1 MLFITIKL
9 SKIFLTNVKAY
20 KSEWSKI
27 SDSQLV
33 KIILDEHITC
43 PPKISN
49 CIKVLMIRLIRR
61 TDENFLDLIQSS
73 DPSIRKL
80 GVQLLFQEYIYVYN
94 TLIESSC
101 NYYWELDVFP
111 EYLELYID
119 DKSYDYIEP
128 PLRQLVNYF
137 YQKIT
142 IYKSKVQKLNN
153 VKSNIKKWF
162 QLIFKN
168 IKLIFY

>member
-1 MLFITIKL
+1 MV
-9 SKIFLTNVKAY
+9 SNKAY
-20 KSEWSKI
+20 KSEWNKI
-27 SDSQLV
+27 SDAKLV
-33 KIILDEHITC
+33 KIILDEHATC

-49 CIKVLMIRLIRR
+49 YIKVLMIRLIRR
-61 TDENFLDLIQSS
+61 TDEKILDLVQSV

-101 NYYWELDVFP
+101 NYHWELNVFP
-111 EYLELYID
+111 TYLDLYID
-119 DKSYDYIEP
+119 DRSYDYAES
-128 PLRQLVNYF
+128 PLKQLVNYF

-142 IYKSKVQKLNN
+142 IYKSKAQKLNN

-168 IKLIFY
+168 IKLIYY

>member
-1 MLFITIKL
+1 MKL
-9 SKIFLTNVKAY
+9 NKAY
-20 KSEWSKI
+20 KSEWNKI
-27 SDSQLV
+27 SDIKLV
-33 KIILDEHITC
+33 KIILDEHATC

-61 TDENFLDLIQSS
+61 SDEKILDLIQSS
-73 DPSIRKL
+73 DLSIRKL

-94 TLIESSC
+94 TLLESSY

-111 EYLELYID
+111 EYLELYIND
-119 DKSYDYIEP
+119 ETYDYIEP
-128 PLRQLVNYF
+128 PLKRLVNYF

-142 IYKSKVQKLNN
+142 IYKSKIQKLNN

-162 QLIFKN
+162 QLIFKK
-168 IKLIFY
+168 IKLMYY

>member
-1 MLFITIKL
+1 MKL
-9 SKIFLTNVKAY
+9 NKAY
-20 KSEWSKI
+20 KSEWNKI
-27 SDSQLV
+27 SDIKLV
-33 KIILDEHITC
+33 KIILDEHATC

-61 TDENFLDLIQSS
+61 SDEKILDLIQSS
-73 DPSIRKL
+73 DLSVRKL

-94 TLIESSC
+94 TLRESSA

-119 DKSYDYIEP
+119 DETYDYIEP
-128 PLRQLVNYF
+128 PLKRLVNYF

-153 VKSNIKKWF
+153 VKLSIKKWF
-162 QLIFKN
+162 QLIFKK
-168 IKLIFY
+168 IKLMYY

>member
-1 MLFITIKL
+1 MKL
-9 SKIFLTNVKAY
+9 NKAY

-27 SDSQLV
+27 SDIKLV
-33 KIILDEHITC
+33 KIILDEHATC

-49 CIKVLMIRLIRR
+49 CIKVLMIRLMRR
-61 TDENFLDLIQSS
+61 SDENILDLIQSS
-73 DPSIRKL
+73 DLSVRKL

-94 TLIESSC
+94 TLLESSC

-111 EYLELYID
+111 KYLELYIN

-128 PLRQLVNYF
+128 PLKRLINYF

-142 IYKSKVQKLNN
+142 IYKSKIQKLNN

-162 QLIFKN
+162 QLIFKK
-168 IKLIFY
+168 IKLMYY

>member
-1 MLFITIKL
+1 MV
-9 SKIFLTNVKAY
+9 SNKAY

-27 SDSQLV
+27 SNEKLV
-33 KIILDEHITC
+33 KIILDEHATY

-61 TDENFLDLIQSS
+61 TDKKVLDLIQSS
-73 DPSIRKL
+73 DPNIRKL

-94 TLIESSC
+94 TLLESSC

-119 DKSYDYIEP
+119 EKSYDYAEP
-128 PLRQLVNYF
+128 PLKQLVNYF
-137 YQKIT
+137 YQRIT
-142 IYKSKVQKLNN
+142 IYKSKIQKLNN
-153 VKSNIKKWF
+153 VRSNVKKWF
-162 QLIFKN
+162 QLILKN
-168 IKLIFY
+168 IKLIYY